1 MECWSFGLARTSG
14 CLTES
19 SGLRSP
25 NWAFASSPGRSAK
38 MVSPSR
44 PGGLNPVPLP
54 RLREVRPREVMTM
67 TAICRHVS
75 RLTGYAPALPTPFD
89 DDDNVDTAAFEQP
102 CDRQIHE
109 GATALVV
116 CG

>member
-1 MECWSFGLARTSG
+1 MGCWSFGLARTSG
-14 CLTES
+14 CPTES
-19 SGLRSP
+19 SGLRSI
-25 NWAFASSPGRSAK
+25 NWAFASSPGLSVKTA
-38 MVSPSR
+38 SPLR

-54 RLREVRPREVMTM
+54 RLREVMTM

-89 DDDNVDTAAFEQP
+89 DDDNVDIEAFERL